1 MKKIILAAAFVGCV
15 AVSNAQVKLGE
26 TLNKAKEKVTGSGA
40 SFSNTEIG
48 NALKEALNKGVNEQ
62 VSKLTAVDGFFGN
75 QAVKILFPPE
85 AQKAEAKLRQIG
97 LGSEVDKAILL
108 LNRAAEDAVK
118 EATPIFVDAITKMT
132 VTDAMGILKGNDSAA
147 TAYLQKTTNTAL
159 YGKFSPIIKTSLSEV
174 GADAVWEKLVT
185 KYNSIPLVTKL
196 NPDLTDYVTNKAL
209 EGVFKMIAVE
219 EKNIRT
225 NLASRTSDLLKK
237 VFALQD

>member
-1 MKKIILAAAFVGCV
+1 MKKLVLAAAFVGCI

-26 TLNKAKEKVTGSGA
+26 TLNKAKEKVTGSGTGI
-40 SFSNTEIG
+40 SNTEIG
-48 NALKEALNKGVNEQ
+48 NALKEALNKGVSEQ

-147 TAYLQKTTNTAL
+147 TTYLQKTTNTAL

-225 NLASRTSDLLKK
+225 NLASRTSELLKK

>member
-1 MKKIILAAAFVGCV
+1 MKKLVLAAAFVGCV

-26 TLNKAKEKVTGSGA
+26 TLNKAKEKVTGSGTGI
-40 SFSNTEIG
+40 SNTEIG
-48 NALKEALNKGVNEQ
+48 NALKEALNKGVSEQ

-147 TAYLQKTTNTAL
+147 TTYLQKTTNTAL

-209 EGVFKMIAVE
+209 EGVFKMIALE

-225 NLASRTSDLLKK
+225 NLASRTSELLKK